1 MLTPASTVDVVYY
14 SVVHRVSYVVRSFV
28 CPAKT
33 SQGAGRRAVADITI
47 VPFSCNC
54 LNKRCGH
61 LIAMQLEA
69 QLRLCQSCLWCW
81 KSGLRVFSQSV
92 AQRKAANYY
101 DLLGVKCDATL
112 DEIKNAFFD
121 KSKKLHPDS
130 DPSNPAL
137 HSQFVQLNEAYR
149 VLSKEPSRRE
159 YDFKIRHPYG
169 GGGGQAFRSASSHG
183 NSTAAQDNMRY
194 WEQVYQS
201 HTQEMSA
208 EEREQQRRRNF
219 RLMGY
224 CLLTM
229 ALSVGVHFIF
239 FRKLEEVHT
248 NYMDEKDRVIAE
260 IYKES
265 KERARVNG
273 FKKQTEILR
282 QKHAEF
288 VEKYKMG
295 SGGEK

>member
-1 MLTPASTVDVVYY
+1 MKV
-14 SVVHRVSYVVRSFV
+14 FV
-28 CPAKT
+28 KTKTENNT

-54 LNKRCGH
+54 LNKEALRASYRHAVGGAASSLPELPVVLEEWTACVLPERC
-61 LIAMQLEA
+61 
-69 QLRLCQSCLWCW
+69 
-81 KSGLRVFSQSV
+81 
-92 AQRKAANYY
+92 
-101 DLLGVKCDATL
+101 T
-112 DEIKNAFFD
+112 
-121 KSKKLHPDS
+121 KLHPDS

-183 NSTAAQDNMRY
+183 NSSTAAQDNMRY